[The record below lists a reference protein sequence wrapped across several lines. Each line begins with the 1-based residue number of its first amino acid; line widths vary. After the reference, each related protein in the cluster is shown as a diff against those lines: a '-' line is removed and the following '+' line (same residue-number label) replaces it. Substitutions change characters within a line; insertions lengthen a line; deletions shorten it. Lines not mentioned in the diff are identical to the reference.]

1 MPSNAPAPRV
11 GEVQKVLRSSDGT
24 EIFARAVGR
33 SDNPSL
39 VFVHGF
45 AFSGMVWDE
54 LFKDKNLLREFYLV
68 SYDMRGHGRSGKPK
82 REKDHASRLYADD
95 FAAVVKA
102 FNLKSPILIGWSL
115 GGTVACDICA
125 YLPKA
130 ISGIVYVAG
139 FPYTGP
145 VMNTIA
151 TPKILGMLPGFYST
165 DDVVYSATT
174 KIEFIDINLKDP
186 SNTPVSIKWAWL
198 GGTVMQGPADS
209 LLVVSRVQDPEKLHQ
224 AGLAGLPLL
233 LINASADKLIQGDAV
248 EKTVKPYFKDLEV
261 HTVEGG
267 SHVMFYDDQEEFV
280 QVLRRFARRVYSR
293 KLPGSKL

>member
-1 MPSNAPAPRV
+1 MPSNVPGPRV
-11 GEVQKVLRSSDGT
+11 GQVQRVLKSSDGT
-24 EIFARAVGR
+24 EIFARATGR

-39 VFVHGF
+39 VFVHGL

-54 LFKDKNLLREFYLV
+54 LFKDETLLRQFYLV

-82 REKDHASRLYADD
+82 REEDHASTLYADD

-115 GGTVACDICA
+115 GGTVACDVCA
-125 YLPKA
+125 HLPNT

-139 FPYTGP
+139 LPYIGP

-151 TPKILGMLPGFYST
+151 TPKILGMLPGFFST

-174 KIEFIDINLKDP
+174 KIEFIDINFKDP
-186 SNTPVSIKWAWL
+186 NSVLVSVKWAWL
-198 GGTVMQGPADS
+198 GATVMQGPADS
-209 LLVVSRVQDPEKLHQ
+209 QLVLSRAQDPEKLHQ

-233 LINASADKLIQGDAV
+233 LINASADKLIQGDVV

-267 SHVMFYDDQEEFV
+267 SHVMFYEDQEEFV
-280 QVLRRFARRVYSR
+280 QVLMRFAKRVYR
-293 KLPGSKL
+293 KKLPGSKL